1 MEDSTTN
8 NNNKDDFGVPTSG
21 QVYQLFKDIF
31 DSKFASLDTDRTSLL
46 QRLNNDNR
54 YMHERRLSGQLTT
67 LVFGWAFIATVG
79 SFWSLRTIPGFI
91 SKQMAAR
98 RGVPYAP
105 PIRMFGAFGYAFGI
119 MFDVS
124 LSLFIGN
131 NTTRK
136 MTELAKLEECVSR
149 VPLVQ
154 GRSVLSEELCGDFI
168 RAYDI
173 TKTRGFDWSNEN
185 HNSNTLTNIER
196 FVKNCHAR
204 QNYEQDL
211 RRSQGL
217 SSEDPVTIPPPGVPQ
232 DYESSIAL
240 AGFETMDSMPSEQ
253 FGDTES
259 WEQPPKTEEWS
270 PMEEFKD
277 EQEKKPKR
285 SWWWSKKS

>member
-1 MEDSTTN
+1 
-8 NNNKDDFGVPTSG
+8 
-21 QVYQLFKDIF
+21 
-31 DSKFASLDTDRTSLL
+31 
-46 QRLNNDNR
+46 
-54 YMHERRLSGQLTT
+54 MHERRLSGQLTAPI
-67 LVFGWAFIATVG
+67 FGWALIATVG

-98 RGVPYAP
+98 RGV
-105 PIRMFGAFGYAFGI
+105 

-124 LSLFIGN
+124 LSLFIGAI
-131 NTTRK
+131 TTRK
-136 MTELAKLEECVSR
+136 MTDLARILEGLSR

-168 RAYDI
+168 RAYDV

-211 RRSQGL
+211 RRSLGL
-217 SSEDPVTIPPPGVPQ
+217 NSEDPVTIPPPGVPQ

-270 PMEEFKD
+270 SMEEFKD